1 MTMSGSSGYGLIE
14 ELCDN
19 IAILNSNY
27 TLLYCGESFK
37 KTLASFDINLPELLK
52 QKSEFQSFLIFEV
65 EDYNNKPARNYS
77 SIHITD
83 TDNYLIVIFSK
94 TDNGGIFIVGLE
106 ENFHKITNLEHQL
119 KERVKELK
127 CLYDISKELDKSES
141 IKEVFENCTEIIRQ
155 AFQYP
160 DETFVIIEVGNIKY
174 GKRISYATDDYE
186 LLCSEILV
194 GEERK
199 GKICVFAKKER
210 GFLIEEQK
218 LINEIGVKIST
229 LLEKEDRTKFLEK
242 QQKIL
247 TAKNDILIK
256 LTEECHQKRENLN
269 TFFKAITDKIYVI
282 DSEYNIIM
290 SNKDE
295 IGESGKCYEK
305 IFNRQ
310 SKCLNCPSSES
321 FTTGNNTFKEI
332 EESNRYYAL
341 RAYPIS
347 DNGKVERVLEV
358 CRDITSQK
366 YLEAQLIQS
375 YKLASLGKLVAGV
388 AHEINNPN
396 TFILGNLK
404 IVQEALE
411 DIFPILD
418 QKFKENKD
426 LQIARLD
433 YQTFKENISI
443 LIADMINGA
452 NRTKKIVSDLR
463 NFAKKDDGALI
474 EDVDLN
480 YIIKN
485 NLTLTQKQIKK
496 YAELKIEL
504 CDDLPVFKGSIN
516 KIEQVLLNMTMNAAE
531 ATEPGKGLVKIVTD
545 YSKESN
551 EIILKIIDNGVG
563 MNESILKNI
572 FDPFFTTKR
581 DKGGTGLGLS
591 ISYGIIKEV
600 GGRIEVESI
609 VGSGTTFTIRIPAK
623 S

>member
-1 MTMSGSSGYGLIE
+1 MVTSGLSGYELIK
-14 ELCDN
+14 ELCEN
-19 IAILNSNY
+19 IAIIGYNY
-27 TLLYCGESFK
+27 TLLFCGGSFK
-37 KTLASFDINLPELLK
+37 NSLAESNI
-52 QKSEFQSFLIFEV
+52 
-65 EDYNNKPARNYS
+65 
-77 SIHITD
+77 
-83 TDNYLIVIFSK
+83 IFSDLSQNTLFFNSLK
-94 TDNGGIFIVGLE
+94 NSLEKAKQSNQPSLVSIPDSDRRIIIVPSVSLNDGSFILGFEKEFNRISSLE
-106 ENFHKITNLEHQL
+106 LQL
-119 KERVKELK
+119 RERVKELT
-127 CLYDISKELDKSES
+127 CLYEITKELDKSNKL
-141 IKEVFENCTEIIRQ
+141 KEVFENCTEIIRR
-155 AFQYP
+155 AFQFP
-160 DETFVIIEVGNIKY
+160 NETFVTIEIGSSTYGLKSIPADEMCDLLCAEISVGNEK
-174 GKRISYATDDYE
+174 
-186 LLCSEILV
+186 
-194 GEERK
+194 K
-199 GKICVFAKKER
+199 GRICVHTKKNL

-218 LINEIGVKIST
+218 LIDEIAGKIST
-229 LLEKEDRTKFLEK
+229 LIEKEERTHFLEK

-247 TAKNDILIK
+247 TAKNDVLMK

-295 IGESGKCYEK
+295 IGESGKCYHK

-310 SKCLNCPSSES
+310 SNCPICPASES
-321 FTTGNNTFKEI
+321 FKNGNNTFKDV
-332 EESNRYYAL
+332 ESSGRYYML
-341 RAYPIS
+341 RSYPIAGI
-347 DNGKVERVLEV
+347 DGKTERVLEV

-404 IVQEALE
+404 IVQEAFE

-418 QKFKENKD
+418 KHFNENGQLK
-426 LQIARLD
+426 IARLD

-443 LIADMINGA
+443 LITDMINGA
-452 NRTKKIVSDLR
+452 NRTKKIVADLR
-463 NFAKKDDGALI
+463 NFAKKDDGALV

-496 YAELKIEL
+496 YAELQIEL
-504 CDDLPVFKGSIN
+504 CDNIPVFKGNIN

-531 ATEPGKGLVKIVTD
+531 ATEPGKGIVKLITSF
-545 YSKESN
+545 SKDTN
-551 EIILKIIDNGVG
+551 EILLQISDNGIG
-563 MNESILKNI
+563 MSDATLKNI

-591 ISYGIIKEV
+591 ISYGIIKEI
-600 GGRIEVESI
+600 GGRIEVESKL
-609 VGSGTTFTIRIPAK
+609 GSGTTFTIRIPVK
-623 S
+623 SE

>member
-1 MTMSGSSGYGLIE
+1 MVTSGLSDYELIK

-19 IAILNSNY
+19 IAIIDYNY
-27 TLLYCGESFK
+27 TLLFCGGSFNNSLAVSNIIFPDLSQNTPFLNSLK
-37 KTLASFDINLPELLK
+37 NSLEKTKLSHQPSLLNIPD
-52 QKSEFQSFLIFEV
+52 SDRRIIIVPSQSFNDGLFIIGFE
-65 EDYNNKPARNYS
+65 EEFN
-77 SIHITD
+77 HIT
-83 TDNYLIVIFSK
+83 S
-94 TDNGGIFIVGLE
+94 LE
-106 ENFHKITNLEHQL
+106 LQL
-119 KERVKELK
+119 KERVKELT
-127 CLYDISKELDKSES
+127 CLYEITKELDKSEKL
-141 IKEVFENCTEIIRQ
+141 KEVFENCTEIIRR
-155 AFQYP
+155 AFQFP
-160 DETFVIIEVGNIKY
+160 EETFVTIEIGSSNYGIKSIPSNEMHDLLCAEISVGNEK
-174 GKRISYATDDYE
+174 
-186 LLCSEILV
+186 
-194 GEERK
+194 K
-199 GKICVFAKKER
+199 GRICVHTKKNL

-218 LINEIGVKIST
+218 LIDEIAGKIST
-229 LLEKEDRTKFLEK
+229 QIEKEERTHNLEK

-247 TAKNDILIK
+247 TAKNDVLMK

-295 IGESGKCYEK
+295 IGESGNCYQK

-310 SKCLNCPSSES
+310 SNCPTCPASES
-321 FTTGNNTFKEI
+321 FISGNNTFKDVED
-332 EESNRYYAL
+332 SGHYYML
-341 RAYPIS
+341 RAYPIAGT
-347 DNGKVERVLEV
+347 NGKTERVLEV

-404 IVQEALE
+404 IVQEAFE

-418 QKFKENKD
+418 KHFNENGQ
-426 LQIARLD
+426 LNIARLD

-443 LIADMINGA
+443 LITDMINGA
-452 NRTKKIVSDLR
+452 NRTKKIVADLR
-463 NFAKKDDGALI
+463 NFAKKDDGALV

-496 YAELKIEL
+496 YAELQIEL
-504 CDDLPVFKGSIN
+504 CDNLPAFKGNIN

-531 ATEPGKGLVKIVTD
+531 ATEPGKGIVKLITSF
-545 YSKESN
+545 SKDTN
-551 EIILKIIDNGVG
+551 EILLQICDNGIG
-563 MNESILKNI
+563 MSDAVIKNI

-591 ISYGIIKEV
+591 ISYGIIKEL
-600 GGRIEVESI
+600 GGRIEVESKL
-609 VGSGTTFTIRIPAK
+609 GSGTTFTIRIPVK
-623 S
+623 SE